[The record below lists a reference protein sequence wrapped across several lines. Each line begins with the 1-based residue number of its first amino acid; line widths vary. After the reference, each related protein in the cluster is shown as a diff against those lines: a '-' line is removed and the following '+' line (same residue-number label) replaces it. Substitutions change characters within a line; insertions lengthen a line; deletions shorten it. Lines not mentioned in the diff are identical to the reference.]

1 MSFKTVMI
9 EVSGRCNAF
18 CKYCYTGRANRDRG
32 FGAGK
37 FLSPQNLERAL
48 QYLFE
53 NGFADSSTRFG
64 LYNFGE
70 PLLHPQFTNIVKIF
84 HEANVAFEISTN
96 GSVPLKSDALRFLDH
111 MDTFKFSMCGFSDES
126 YARISKLDFEEV
138 KENIVRALKLLRD
151 NSWNG
156 VASLK
161 FHVYKYNQDEILA
174 ARDFALENGMM
185 FSPIHAIIG
194 DLLLQTEFVEGR
206 LPQTFL
212 KEISDDLLSADMFA
226 RYAAQK
232 PQHWHCPLSDELVID
247 EDLNVLNCCMSSR
260 NDMEDYQWH
269 GSLFNMH
276 NMNTERC
283 TSPLAQ
289 RCLNS
294 GAAYAFCHFPTH
306 RAMLP
311 VKKILS
317 ILNSEDVCVLGDNEV
332 YASFCELF
340 SKLGA
345 TWVHFSSVKAF
356 VSSDCR
362 SLPLIVASAKFKPLL
377 KELYH
382 EGIPPSQVKEI
393 YHFNVL
399 LREDERI

>member
-1 MSFKTVMI
+1 MSYKTIMI

-18 CKYCYTGRANRDRG
+18 CKYCYTGRANRARG
-32 FGAGK
+32 FGDGR

-48 QYLFE
+48 QYLFD
-53 NGFADSSTRFG
+53 NGFADGNTRFG

-70 PLLHPQFTNIVKIF
+70 PLLHPQFTDIVHIF

-111 MDTFKFSMCGFSDES
+111 MVSFKVSMCGFSDES
-126 YARISKLDFEEV
+126 YSRISKLDFPKV
-138 KENIVRALKLLRD
+138 KDNIVHTLKLLRD
-151 NSWNG
+151 NSWDG

-161 FHVYKYNQDEILA
+161 FNVYRYNQGEIPV

-194 DLLLQTEFVEGR
+194 DLLLQTEFVEGT
-206 LPQTFL
+206 LPPAL
-212 KEISDDLLSADMFA
+212 NKEVSDDLLSADMFA
-226 RYAAQK
+226 SYAVRK
-232 PQHWHCPLSDELVID
+232 PSHWHCPLSDTLVLD
-247 EDLNVLNCCMSSR
+247 EDLTVLNCCMSTR
-260 NDMEDYQWH
+260 HDIEDYKWH
-269 GSLFNMH
+269 GSLFDMH
-276 NMNTERC
+276 KSNIERC
-283 TSPLAQ
+283 KSPLAQ
-289 RCLNS
+289 RCLLC

-311 VKKILS
+311 IDKILT
-317 ILNSEDVCVLGDNEV
+317 ILNSENVCVLGDKEV

-340 SKLGA
+340 SRLGA

-356 VSSDCR
+356 VSSACR
-362 SLPLIVASAKFKPLL
+362 SMPLIVASAKFKSLL
-377 KELYH
+377 KDLYH
-382 EGIPPSQVKEI
+382 EGIPTSQVKEI

-399 LREDERI
+399 LREDEPA